1 MKARVLEEQADCFE
15 VAVLALTAEV
25 QSVSTEQLLATP
37 SGPPL
42 IVVGGLFAAERL
54 ADMRRLSAVLA
65 RAGASV
71 LVAPPF
77 ADVDLGRYFETPV
90 QLLVRRRAAE
100 STAHVVDAP
109 AAAVVGDEAKIR
121 SDHCFDTALGA
132 GVIAVDIHGKAVL
145 IRYQASNVQG
155 PVFFS
160 TLQLLSYTA
169 LTDESQR
176 QRLLAHLLSRPPAVA
191 SDLPM
196 APMSDTGPDRKVG
209 VVAESVLVP
218 IALLLAAGCA
228 QTEDQLRACARAH
241 LGADL
246 SADDVSRAL
255 AELSREGLIELDPE
269 RPTSVGAEAL
279 NGFLERRGLH
289 PYVRE
294 LEDLLG
300 RGEAVT

>member
-15 VAVLALTAEV
+15 VAVLSLTAEV
-25 QSVSTEQLLATP
+25 RSVSAAQLLATP

-42 IVVGGLFAAERL
+42 VVVGGLFAAERL
-54 ADMRRLSAVLA
+54 ADVRRLSVELA
-65 RAGASV
+65 RAGTSV

-109 AAAVVGDEAKIR
+109 AVAVVGDEVKIR
-121 SDHCFDTALGA
+121 SDHLFDTALGA

-145 IRYQASNVQG
+145 IRYQASNTQG

-160 TLQLLSYTA
+160 ALQLLSYTA
-169 LTDESQR
+169 LTNESQR
-176 QRLLAHLLSRPPAVA
+176 QRLLAHLLSHPPAVA
-191 SDLPM
+191 SERT
-196 APMSDTGPDRKVG
+196 APMSDTGVDRKVS
-209 VVAESVLVP
+209 VVPESTLVP
-218 IALLLAAGCA
+218 IALLLAAGGA
-228 QTEDQLRACARAH
+228 QTEDQLRARARAH

-246 SADDVSRAL
+246 SANDVSRGL
-255 AELSREGLIELDPE
+255 AELSREGLIESGPE
-269 RPTSVGAEAL
+269 RLTSAGAEAL

-294 LEDLLG
+294 LEDLLR
-300 RGEAVT
+300 RGEAAA

>member
-15 VAVLALTAEV
+15 VAVLSLTAEV
-25 QSVSTEQLLATP
+25 QSVSAEQLLASP

-42 IVVGGLFAAERL
+42 VVVGGLFAAERL
-54 ADMRRLSAVLA
+54 ADMRSLSVVLA
-65 RAGASV
+65 RTGTSV

-77 ADVDLGRYFETPV
+77 ADIDLGRYFETPV

-100 STAHVVDAP
+100 STAHVVDAS
-109 AAAVVGDEAKIR
+109 AAAVVGAEAKIR
-121 SDHCFDTALGA
+121 SDHFFDTALRA

-145 IRYQASNVQG
+145 IRYQASNTQG

-160 TLQLLSYTA
+160 ALQLLSYTA
-169 LTDESQR
+169 LTNESQR

-191 SDLPM
+191 AEPT
-196 APMSDTGPDRKVG
+196 APMSDTGTDRKAS
-209 VVAESVLVP
+209 VVAESILVS
-218 IALLLAAGCA
+218 IALLLAAGGA
-228 QTEDQLRACARAH
+228 QTEDQLRDRTRAH

-255 AELSREGLIELDPE
+255 AELSREGLIELDPKKL
-269 RPTSVGAEAL
+269 TSAGAEAL
-279 NGFLERRGLH
+279 DGFLERRGLH

-294 LEDLLG
+294 LEDLLR
-300 RGEAVT
+300 RGEAAA

>member
-15 VAVLALTAEV
+15 VAILSLTAEV
-25 QSVSTEQLLATP
+25 QSVSAEQLLATP

-42 IVVGGLFAAERL
+42 VVVGGLFAAERL
-54 ADMRRLSAVLA
+54 ADMRGLSAVLA
-65 RAGASV
+65 RAGTSV

-121 SDHCFDTALGA
+121 SDHRFDTALGA
-132 GVIAVDIHGKAVL
+132 GVIAVDTHGKAVL

-169 LTDESQR
+169 LTNESQR

-191 SDLPM
+191 SDRM
-196 APMSDTGPDRKVG
+196 APMSDTGTDRKVG
-209 VVAESVLVP
+209 VVADSILVP
-218 IALLLAAGCA
+218 IALLLAAGGA
-228 QTEDQLRACARAH
+228 QTEDQLRARARAH

-246 SADDVSRAL
+246 SANDVSRAL
-255 AELSREGLIELDPE
+255 AELNREGLIELGLE
-269 RPTSVGAEAL
+269 RTTSAGAETL

-294 LEDLLG
+294 LEDLLV
-300 RGEAVT
+300 RGEAAA